1 MILRDVILAAQHGGA
16 PRPPQMVARLSDF
29 AKRRHELGTDG
40 PADDEADGEIKEYFS
55 RTESVPKDGKWGLSK
70 HACRLRYVAMNQ
82 RNAFQKFPN
91 STTQF
96 HLNDSTI
103 VESIEVDLQGK
114 NGVDK
119 CVPAGRGRAGHET
132 LTDRSRWR
140 RGSEGR
146 RRRREKETA

>member
-1 MILRDVILAAQHGGA
+1 MGA
-16 PRPPQMVARLSDF
+16 FKTRYAD
-29 AKRRHELGTDG
+29 LGIT
-40 PADDEADGEIKEYFS
+40 
-55 RTESVPKDGKWGLSK
+55 
-70 HACRLRYVAMNQ
+70 MNQ
-82 RNAFQKFPN
+82 CSVFLKFPN
-91 STTQF
+91 STNQF
-96 HLNDSTI
+96 HLNHSNI